1 MKERG
6 DGAMLRVENV
16 VLNYRSGKKTFDY
29 GVHHVLNGI
38 NFELQEGETLGLIG
52 RNGCGKSTMLRLLAG
67 ILEPTSGTI
76 WRKEGKSA
84 ALLALGLGFT
94 PHLSGRDN
102 AVLSAMLQGASKR
115 RAESWLA
122 DIKEFS
128 DLGDSFE
135 EPVKTYSAGMR
146 ARLGFTTALMTHVD
160 ILMIDEILSVGDAHF
175 RQKAEKALRE
185 RIAGEQTVVFVSH
198 TGPQV
203 RSVCDR
209 VIWLNEGVIAAE
221 GSPPDVLK
229 KYNTHLEALTNAG

>member
-1 MKERG
+1 
-6 DGAMLRVENV
+6 
-16 VLNYRSGKKTFDY
+16 
-29 GVHHVLNGI
+29 
-38 NFELQEGETLGLIG
+38 
-52 RNGCGKSTMLRLLAG
+52 
-67 ILEPTSGTI
+67 
-76 WRKEGKSA
+76 
-84 ALLALGLGFT
+84 
-94 PHLSGRDN
+94 
-102 AVLSAMLQGASKR
+102 
-115 RAESWLA
+115 
-122 DIKEFS
+122 
-128 DLGDSFE
+128 
-135 EPVKTYSAGMR
+135 
-146 ARLGFTTALMTHVD
+146 MTHVD